1 MVGILLTLFLNII
14 SQYLDEPLAYLT
26 VTYTPVSDFISP
38 NVMSLI
44 GVGVAAVSAK
54 FLSNEELK
62 YRQLGVLVFA
72 VRDYIDALDGSIF
85 RERSHTHASG
95 QVGEK
100 LIQYK
105 QEKDFIQVPI
115 PNSLGYFVD
124 GVCDG
129 IGDIFRFIAIL
140 FLLQRHPSKG
150 TR

>member
-1 MVGILLTLFLNII
+1 MQVCIRSLSYLNILCHMVGILLTLFLNII

-85 RERSHTHASG
+85 RERSHSHAGG
-95 QVGEK
+95 QVGENWYNTK
-100 LIQYK
+100 RKKRLYTGAN
-105 QEKDFIQVPI
+105 P
-115 PNSLGYFVD
+115 
-124 GVCDG
+124 
-129 IGDIFRFIAIL
+129 
-140 FLLQRHPSKG
+140 
-150 TR
+150 